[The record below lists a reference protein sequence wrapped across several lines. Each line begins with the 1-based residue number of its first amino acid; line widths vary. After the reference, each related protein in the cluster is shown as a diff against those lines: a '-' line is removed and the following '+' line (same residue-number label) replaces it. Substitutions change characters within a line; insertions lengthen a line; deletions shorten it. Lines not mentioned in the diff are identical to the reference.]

1 MDNTR
6 STKGGGGGGLMAWNV
21 FKFCTWLRCLGSIM
35 IIIVLCLVGVT
46 YYVVVVANYGPTLL
60 LHGSITAFLI
70 LFLFHALLA
79 MVLWSYFSVVFTDPG
94 HVPLNWTPKFD
105 EEKGSDDHA
114 DLLPESAVDAGGQTQ
129 HCKIR
134 YCRKCNHFKPPRCH
148 HCSVCGR
155 CILKMDHHC
164 IWVVNCVGAFNY
176 KYFLLFVL
184 YTFFGTTLVT
194 VSLLPYFLIFFTD
207 EEISGSAT
215 TIILSFVTFV
225 LNLAFAISLL
235 GFMILH
241 IILVIA
247 NTTTVEGF
255 EKKSTPK
262 WHYDLGWKKN
272 FEQVFGTNKWYWFIP
287 AYSKEDLRR
296 MPELQ
301 GLEYP
306 TQFDVESLQK
316 L

>member
-6 STKGGGGGGLMAWNV
+6 STKGGGGGGGLMAWNV

-114 DLLPESAVDAGGQTQ
+114 DLLPESAVDGGQTQ

-134 YCRKCNHFKPPRCH
+134 WEVHSKDGPPLHLGCKL
-148 HCSVCGR
+148 CG
-155 CILKMDHHC
+155 CIQL
-164 IWVVNCVGAFNY
+164 
-176 KYFLLFVL
+176 
-184 YTFFGTTLVT
+184 
-194 VSLLPYFLIFFTD
+194 
-207 EEISGSAT
+207 
-215 TIILSFVTFV
+215 
-225 LNLAFAISLL
+225 
-235 GFMILH
+235 
-241 IILVIA
+241 
-247 NTTTVEGF
+247 
-255 EKKSTPK
+255 
-262 WHYDLGWKKN
+262 
-272 FEQVFGTNKWYWFIP
+272 
-287 AYSKEDLRR
+287 
-296 MPELQ
+296 
-301 GLEYP
+301 
-306 TQFDVESLQK
+306 
-316 L
+316 